1 MKATII
7 AGGIGER
14 LNPITKILNKHLL
27 LIYNKPMI
35 FYQIS
40 FLILCGFRKFLIIV
54 INKETETRLRE
65 YYLKILKIKLIYH
78 FRLKKTKWNSWCNE
92 II

>member
-54 INKETETRLRE
+54 INKETETQIKRILPE
-65 YYLKILKIKLIYH
+65 NFKNKIDISFQTQKNQMEFLVQ
-78 FRLKKTKWNSWCNE
+78 
-92 II
+92 

>member
-40 FLILCGFRKFLIIV
+40 F
-54 INKETETRLRE
+54 
-65 YYLKILKIKLIYH
+65 
-78 FRLKKTKWNSWCNE
+78 
-92 II
+92 